1 MSYASLIDAYLA
13 GPDLLRQATRGLSD
27 SQLRARPIA
36 GQWSTLE
43 VVCHLADFEIVYA
56 DRLKRVIAEHEPT
69 MFGGDPDQFAARL
82 AYHDRDLA
90 EELDLITSVRKS
102 VARILR
108 TLAPDDFS
116 RIGRHSEAGPL
127 SLATLLTRVTDHIP
141 HHVQFIRQKRQ
152 ALGLAD

>member
-1 MSYASLIDAYLA
+1 MSYVSLIDAYLA
-13 GPDLLRQATRGLSD
+13 GPDLLRHATRGLSEE
-27 SQLRARPIA
+27 QLRARPVA
-36 GQWSTLE
+36 GKWSTLE

-82 AYHDRDLA
+82 AYHQRDLA
-90 EELDLITSVRKS
+90 EELDLITAVRRS

-108 TLAPDDFS
+108 TLAPDDFA

-127 SLATLLTRVTDHIP
+127 SLADLLTRVTDHIP

-152 ALGLAD
+152 ALGLPD